1 MSLTLFNFQGPL
13 SLPSFCSLSAT
24 YLSYHTFKRLSRVF
38 FKLFLN
44 LFSAGGYQSSPH
56 PLRNPLFMRVLLISC
71 RSLVRQLSYNT
82 IFPFVCQ
89 HLFSNFFLFLQIV
102 YFTLCLPLFPIGFY
116 LQFVFFG
123 CFWLSEHIKL
133 RVSGKTLKKLVRNS
147 CVVIFCTILFGAG
160 NSFPLVYL

>member
-13 SLPSFCSLSAT
+13 SLPRFCSLSAT
-24 YLSYHTFKRLSRVF
+24 YLSYHTFKHLSRVF
-38 FKLFLN
+38 SNFFLN
-44 LFSAGGYQSSPH
+44 SFSAGGYQSSPH

-102 YFTLCLPLFPIGFY
+102 YFTLCLPLFRSGFY
-116 LQFVFFG
+116 LQFVFFWRFLAVFG
-123 CFWLSEHIKL
+123 CLN
-133 RVSGKTLKKLVRNS
+133 T
-147 CVVIFCTILFGAG
+147 
-160 NSFPLVYL
+160 